1 MILTSKPARTLSKSM
16 RFAMLFAGFIGVFFL
31 RQSWVFGEEGASL
44 LNTPFSQEAGA
55 QNSEARS
62 MPVSGPA
69 AQLLG
74 LTILRIGFQGVDES
88 RFTPLPERL
97 GQMVGTPLTEENLA
111 RSLRLVYGSGLFET
125 VEVEGVRE
133 PSGVD
138 LIFRGAPRMFIGT
151 VNVVGAKGAT
161 INTQLERAAR
171 LQPGTRFSQARLDLA
186 EEQMRQALADNG
198 FHQPTITHAITTRPG
213 EQLADI
219 AFKIASG
226 PRARIGAVQV
236 SGEPGMSL
244 EEFRRRGHLR
254 PGAHIDH
261 DTVNRAL
268 NGVLKHYQKQERLE
282 AEIKLESQ
290 TCSADAKRCDYK
302 FTATRGPV
310 VRIRVTGAGIGSD
323 RLK

>member
-1 MILTSKPARTLSKSM
+1 MVLKSTPARTLSKSV
-16 RFAMLFAGFIGVFFL
+16 RFGVLLAGLI
-31 RQSWVFGEEGASL
+31 GASL
-44 LNTPFSQEAGA
+44 LRQQWALGEQSVSSLNTQPSQETNA
-55 QNSEARS
+55 QNSDAAS
-62 MPVSGPA
+62 VPVSGPA

-74 LTILRIGFQGVDES
+74 LTVLRIGFEGVDES

-97 GQMVGTPLTEENLA
+97 AQMVGTPLTEENLA

-219 AFKIASG
+219 AFQI
-226 PRARIGAVQV
+226 
-236 SGEPGMSL
+236 
-244 EEFRRRGHLR
+244 
-254 PGAHIDH
+254 
-261 DTVNRAL
+261 
-268 NGVLKHYQKQERLE
+268 
-282 AEIKLESQ
+282 
-290 TCSADAKRCDYK
+290 
-302 FTATRGPV
+302 
-310 VRIRVTGAGIGSD
+310 
-323 RLK
+323 